1 MRRPSTDQSAASTPT
16 SKNLPPLDLTTNDI
30 KSHFS
35 GGPQTPSVV
44 MVTSHTPSV
53 SDSPS
58 TSSCF
63 SPNSMRT
70 PSSIDSG
77 VCLKPFDPF
86 LSLRSSLGKLTNSRG
101 PHSAPPL
108 PPDESKVPLP
118 PPPPTKIDE
127 GIENISSDE
136 EIIDSPLPG
145 AGTIPAKTLSS
156 NHAPTTPDHTPL
168 DPRLNKNMWK
178 PIGEEEGNA
187 DKYEMDFEEISGDE
201 SPVMMYNVQL
211 EVEEISSDEGEGL
224 PNKGAELPVNE
235 GAGQT
240 GSEDMEISDE
250 DVSHENLIELNVQP
264 TAGSKYHFPPNN
276 TPLTPPMILPP
287 PIPPV
292 PMYPPPIP
300 PPGYYPK
307 PPYPPSDIFPPQ
319 PPISTPTI
327 NGYRETP
334 SYKSPYFEKNRF
346 SPRKQWRVP
355 TANNHKER
363 CGQNVL
369 YRVLEQLGNILFR
382 DYERKVI
389 GLAAYPVLDRFWE
402 KRERERREEQ
412 IKVSSVFTCTVRVHV
427 YKRVCSIRISITI

>member
-1 MRRPSTDQSAASTPT
+1 M
-16 SKNLPPLDLTTNDI
+16 
-30 KSHFS
+30 
-35 GGPQTPSVV
+35 
-44 MVTSHTPSV
+44 
-53 SDSPS
+53 
-58 TSSCF
+58 
-63 SPNSMRT
+63 
-70 PSSIDSG
+70 
-77 VCLKPFDPF
+77 
-86 LSLRSSLGKLTNSRG
+86 
-101 PHSAPPL
+101 
-108 PPDESKVPLP
+108 PLP

-264 TAGSKYHFPPNN
+264 TAGFQIPFPTQQYPPDPSHDPAAPYSPRTHVSSPHP
-276 TPLTPPMILPP
+276 TPGILPQGLP
-287 PIPPV
+287 TL
-292 PMYPPPIP
+292 
-300 PPGYYPK
+300 
-307 PPYPPSDIFPPQ
+307 PQ
-319 PPISTPTI
+319 T
-327 NGYRETP
+327 Y
-334 SYKSPYFEKNRF
+334 SPLNPQYQ
-346 SPRKQWRVP
+346 PR
-355 TANNHKER
+355 
-363 CGQNVL
+363 L
-369 YRVLEQLGNILFR
+369 
-382 DYERKVI
+382 
-389 GLAAYPVLDRFWE
+389 
-402 KRERERREEQ
+402 
-412 IKVSSVFTCTVRVHV
+412 
-427 YKRVCSIRISITI
+427 